1 MKKAIALF
9 GILAALAYG
18 NYAFADSKI
27 SALPAVTTPGL
38 TDIIPGVQSGT
49 DYKYTLQQV
58 QGLLFGSTAIFST
71 TAGVTYTFPGVTA
84 SLAPLTSPAFVTDIH
99 SSSAGSATLGT
110 PALPFGSIYLGGAAT
125 NNLQIT
131 GTSAAA
137 RIVNV
142 PDIGATGYVPLNT
155 ATTTTVGLIPLST
168 ATAGKGTYGANPA
181 LAGETYAAYAS
192 SGTTDQG
199 TENINIDGASYS
211 RYLYS
216 PLAGTAA
223 VYTPVITSAPGAG
236 TVRYIELVLGGGTNG
251 VTTITWT
258 NVDAIGTAFAT
269 SVAASKYN
277 HYGCMIPTSGHAQ
290 CAIIAEGST
299 Y

>member
-1 MKKAIALF
+1 MKKTLVLF
-9 GILAALAYG
+9 GILATLAYG

-27 SALPAVTTPGL
+27 TDLTAVTAAAL
-38 TDIIPGVQSGT
+38 TDVLPEVQSGT
-49 DYKYTLQQV
+49 DYKITLQKIHD
-58 QGLLFGSTAIFST
+58 LLLGSTATFST
-71 TAGVTYTFPGVTA
+71 TAGVTYTLCGTSCTFLSSTTSGVQTF
-84 SLAPLTSPAFVTDIH
+84 LTTPLSANFFSMVTDET
-99 SSSAGSATLGT
+99 GSGAVVGGT
-110 PALPFGSIYLGGAAT
+110 NPT
-125 NNLQIT
+125 IT
-131 GTSAAA
+131 G
-137 RIVNV
+137 
-142 PDIGATGYVPLNT
+142 
-155 ATTTTVGLIPLST
+155 
-168 ATAGKGTYGANPA
+168 PA
-181 LAGETYAAYAS
+181 YAAYAS

-199 TENINIDGASYS
+199 TKNINIDGASYS

-269 SVAASKYN
+269 SVAATKYS
-277 HYGCMIPTSGHAQ
+277 HYACMIPTSGHAQ